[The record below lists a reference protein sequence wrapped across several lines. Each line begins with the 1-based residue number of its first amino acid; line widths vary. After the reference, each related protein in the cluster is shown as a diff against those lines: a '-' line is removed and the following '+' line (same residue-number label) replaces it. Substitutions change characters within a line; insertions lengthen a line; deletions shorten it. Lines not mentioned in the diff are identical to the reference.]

1 MDAWVD
7 GWMDEGMVRRE
18 DSGWVDT
25 EMDRWMAGWV
35 NRRTDVADWP
45 PIPCGTPI
53 DPISSR
59 PIVHEVAGAPTHCE
73 DLAHVLRVIGQ
84 GLEVVDGQDA
94 IEDKAVV
101 ANVCVQGQHLDQL
114 RAHFGVGGH
123 SCRNR
128 QTSVS
133 GRGEATPC
141 PRPRLWSLHLQC
153 IQPW

>member
-7 GWMDEGMVRRE
+7 GWMDEEMGRRE
-18 DSGWVDT
+18 ENGWVDT

-45 PIPCGTPI
+45 LIPCGTPI
-53 DPISSR
+53 DPILFR
-59 PIVHEVAGAPTHCE
+59 PILHEVAGAPTHCE

-114 RAHFGVGGH
+114 
-123 SCRNR
+123 
-128 QTSVS
+128 
-133 GRGEATPC
+133 
-141 PRPRLWSLHLQC
+141 
-153 IQPW
+153 